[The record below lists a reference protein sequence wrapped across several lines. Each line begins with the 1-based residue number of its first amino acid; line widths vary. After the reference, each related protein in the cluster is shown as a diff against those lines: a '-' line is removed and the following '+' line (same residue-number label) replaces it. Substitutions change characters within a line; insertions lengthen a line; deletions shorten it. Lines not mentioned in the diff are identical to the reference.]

1 MLHTLTCTGQAS
13 CTVTAEL
20 DAITVHE
27 TILHAITATDVTKAF
42 TEVTRG
48 HFIGRIRSLLSIL
61 LLSRRPA
68 RSSLVVS
75 H

>member
-1 MLHTLTCTGQAS
+1 MLHTLTGTGQAS
-13 CTVTAEL
+13 RTVTAEL

-27 TILHAITATDVTKAF
+27 TILHAISATDVTKAF

-48 HFIGRIRSLLSIL
+48 YFIGRIGSLLSVL
-61 LLSRRPA
+61 LLSRCPA
-68 RSSLVVS
+68 SISRFVS